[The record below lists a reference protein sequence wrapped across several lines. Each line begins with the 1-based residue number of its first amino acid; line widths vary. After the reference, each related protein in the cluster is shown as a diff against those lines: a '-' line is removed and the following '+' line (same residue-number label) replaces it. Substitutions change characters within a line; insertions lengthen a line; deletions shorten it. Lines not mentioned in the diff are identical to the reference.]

1 MANDPE
7 AQQGRWVDERLRAL
21 DSGAGIRPDIVRA
34 RARLRALEGN
44 APARRPRVWLAAA
57 AGFVLA
63 ALLLP
68 WPRAAAQR
76 LWDRLILAH
85 VQIVRVERA
94 ALPDSVTRVFEMR
107 EREPLQSEPVGDLA
121 QAEQVA
127 GFRAWLPAPDVL
139 KGPREIAMIRN
150 VTLVTDPLNVPE
162 INAALAAAGAPDI
175 KLRPEWNGTT
185 LTVEGGPVIVANYPE
200 AGLEIMQT
208 PPLRMTMPSGF
219 RFDQFMEVAF
229 RAFGRN
235 EAEARD
241 LAGRFAAN
249 PALLM
254 VLRPGH
260 HAVVREIA
268 LATGPV
274 SIIGDPDG
282 GMCVFWSRPDRLFIV
297 SAAKMDET
305 LAAAVAGSIGARAGS

>member
-7 AQQGRWVDERLRAL
+7 TPGQWVDERLRTL
-21 DSGAGIRPDIVRA
+21 ESSTSIRPDIAHA
-34 RARLRALEGN
+34 RARLRALEGTP
-44 APARRPRVWLAAA
+44 PARSPRLWLGAAA
-57 AGFVLA
+57 ALVLV
-63 ALLLP
+63 ALVLP

-76 LWDRLILAH
+76 LWDRLILGR

-107 EREPLQSEPVGDLA
+107 EREPFQFEPVADLA

-139 KGPREIAMIRN
+139 KGPPEIAVIRR
-150 VTLVTDPLNVPE
+150 VTLATEPLNVPE
-162 INAALAAAGAPDI
+162 ITEALTTAGVSDVT
-175 KLRPEWNGTT
+175 LRPEWNGTT
-185 LTVEGGPVIVANYPE
+185 LTVEGGPVIVARYPE
-200 AGLEIMQT
+200 AGVEVMQT

-235 EAEARD
+235 AAEARD
-241 LAGRFAAN
+241 LARRFAAN
-249 PALLM
+249 PGLLM

-260 HAVVREIA
+260 QAVVREIA
-268 LATGPV
+268 LPMGPV
-274 SIIGDPDG
+274 AIMGEPDG

-297 SAAKMDET
+297 SSSKMDET
-305 LAAAVAGSIGARAGS
+305 LAAAVASSIGARAGS